1 MINSDEKLKKWAFLG
16 YLNKIKSFLVRKIW
30 DYKIEIDRLKSELFH
45 AKKIIE
51 RFPEKKQLYK
61 SVIKMDTNYFKQ
73 EKKTPGSLYKIRD
86 VLLEKSK
93 LNHSKDP
100 ESRRKNEDRLFQYYN
115 KDFLEKEIDHLNNAI
130 VEEFE
135 ITEDA
140 KIKRVDLSYQIEVLE
155 KKLNDLTH
163 NAKIIKNFIDK
174 EMKKIKDER
183 NQNLISLFDKIRKEH
198 D

>member
-51 RFPEKKQLYK
+51 RSPEKKHLYK